1 MKLFDKLLF
10 ANEKECEEFAFYLSQ
25 RGLYLYKQ
33 VYDILSEDRIEITY
47 QEFSSIIRYDK
58 ALRYKI
64 YEYLS
69 LFEEHWRNRLLTEY
83 DVLSPNGGPYK
94 QHRGDISQDLCSNE
108 DKSFS
113 NLFYRLELDLG
124 KLMDI
129 CIEKNLANIPPNELK
144 QLKELRN
151 HTMHHIMLLFGH
163 AHNRQ
168 EAIIHCGQLE
178 KQINVLFNH
187 LPQEYQN
194 GFIKAINKL
203 NGTETQYLS
212 RFYLEATNDG
222 IRIKK

>member
-83 DVLSPNGGPYK
+83 DVPSPNGGPYK
-94 QHRGDISQDLCSNE
+94 QHRGDISQDLCPNE
-108 DKSFS
+108 DKSYS

-124 KLMDI
+124 KLI
-129 CIEKNLANIPPNELK
+129 ELCIEKSLTNISSNDLKRIK
-144 QLKELRN
+144 QLRN
-151 HTMHHIMLLFGH
+151 QTMHHTMLLFGH
-163 AHNRQ
+163 ARNKQ
-168 EAIIHCGQLE
+168 EILTHCDKIE
-178 KQINVLFNH
+178 KQINTLYNN
-187 LPQEYQN
+187 LPQQYKQ
-194 GFIKAINKL
+194 GFITAINQL
-203 NGTETQYLS
+203 NGKKEQHLS
-212 RFYLEATNDG
+212 RYYLEASNDG